1 MTFCVVAR
9 DPQAGLYGIAL
20 ATSPLAV
27 ASRCP
32 FIRVGVGAVSTQAYT
47 DPRLGP
53 LALDFLEKGM
63 TPQEVLAELAKH
75 DPKYA
80 WRQVGIVDKL
90 GRAAVHTGAKCE
102 LGFTGAITGENYLV
116 MGNYLLNADVVPAMD
131 RAWKASAGQ
140 GLEDR
145 LIATAVAARDAGGD
159 MAGHRSSGILVHDAD
174 GYPRTDLRIDYAP
187 RRPGLPDAVDQLK
200 AMVAVWKPMI
210 PYFKAR
216 PKTPDMPGWMDWMK
230 AQGTPYSD

>member
-9 DPQAGLYGIAL
+9 DPEAGTYGIAL

-47 DPRLGP
+47 DPSLGP
-53 LALDFLEKGM
+53 LALNFLEEGM
-63 TPQEVLAELAKH
+63 TPAQALVELGKH

-80 WRQVGIVDKL
+80 WRQVGIVDRQ

-102 LGFTGAITGENYLV
+102 VGFTGAITGENYLV
-116 MGNYLLNADVVPAMD
+116 MGNYLLNDQVVPAMD
-131 RAWKASAGQ
+131 RAWRASAGKAI
-140 GLEDR
+140 EDR
-145 LIATAVAARDAGGD
+145 LMETAIAARDAGGD

-174 GYPRTDLRIDYAP
+174 GYARTDLRIDFAP
-187 RRPGLPDAVDQLK
+187 RRGGLPDAVDQLK
-200 AMVAVWKPMI
+200 TALDAWKPMI

-216 PKTPDMPGWMDWMK
+216 PKTPDMPGWMDWLK
-230 AQGTPYSD
+230 AQGTPYRD